1 MNYSYI
7 LYIILGII
15 PMLIIISFI
24 ISKCFIKINLFNKD
38 SFNNNSKKDNFSNK
52 SLDINNNR
60 IIININ
66 LISIIKILF
75 YHRS

>member
-7 LYIILGII
+7 FYIILGII

-38 SFNNNSKKDNFSNK
+38 SLNNNSKK
-52 SLDINNNR
+52 
-60 IIININ
+60 IIFLIN
-66 LISIIKILF
+66 L
-75 YHRS
+75 

>member
-7 LYIILGII
+7 FYIILGII
-15 PMLIIISFI
+15 PMLIIIDFI
-24 ISKCFIKINLFNKD
+24 ISKCFIKINSFNKD

-66 LISIIKILF
+66 LISIIKIIVL
-75 YHRS
+75 S

>member
-7 LYIILGII
+7 FYIILGII
-15 PMLIIISFI
+15 PMLIIIDFI
-24 ISKCFIKINLFNKD
+24 ISICFIKI
-38 SFNNNSKKDNFSNK
+38 NNNSKKDNFSNK
-52 SLDINNNR
+52 SLDINSNR

>member
-15 PMLIIISFI
+15 PMFIIISFI

>member
-15 PMLIIISFI
+15 RMLIIIDFI

>member
-7 LYIILGII
+7 FYIILGII
-15 PMLIIISFI
+15 PMLIIIGFI

-66 LISIIKILF
+66 LIYIIKILF

>member
-7 LYIILGII
+7 FYIILGII
-15 PMLIIISFI
+15 PMLIIIGFI

-75 YHRS
+75 YYRS

>member
-7 LYIILGII
+7 FYIILGII
-15 PMLIIISFI
+15 PMLIIIGFI

-38 SFNNNSKKDNFSNK
+38 SFNKNSKKDNFSNK

-66 LISIIKILF
+66 LIYIIKILF